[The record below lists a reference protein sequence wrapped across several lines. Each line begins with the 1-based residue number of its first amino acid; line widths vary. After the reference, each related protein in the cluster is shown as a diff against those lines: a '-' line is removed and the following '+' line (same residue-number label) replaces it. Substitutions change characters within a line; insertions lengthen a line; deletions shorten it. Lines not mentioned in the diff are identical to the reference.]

1 MSGPAPEAGEAPGA
15 GAMELFPAIDL
26 RGGRLV
32 RLVEGDFAREKVY
45 GDDPPSVARA
55 FAAQGA
61 PWIHVVD
68 LDAARTGDPVNRS
81 IVEAIVASVTIPVQ
95 VGGGVRSMDDAAALL
110 GAGVTRV
117 VIGTAA
123 VERPQLVAEVAE
135 RWPGRVAVGLD
146 HRDGAVQ
153 LRGWLSDGGRR
164 VADLI
169 PEVVAAGAAAVIVT
183 DIRRDG
189 KLAGPDVVGLAG
201 LLEATGAP
209 IVASGGVATLDDLRL
224 LAALHAGGE
233 GLAGVIVGKA
243 LYEGKFNVADAVAAL
258 RGMGAGG
265 LGAGGLGA
273 GR

>member
-1 MSGPAPEAGEAPGA
+1 MVAGGGP
-15 GAMELFPAIDL
+15 ELFAAIDL

-32 RLVEGDFAREKVY
+32 RLVEGDFDREKVY
-45 GDDPPSVARA
+45 GDDPVSVARA

-81 IVEAIVASVTIPVQ
+81 VVEQIAAAVTVPVQ
-95 VGGGVRSMDDAAALL
+95 VGGGVRSVDDAAALL
-110 GAGVTRV
+110 GVGVTRV

-123 VERPQLVAEVAE
+123 VEQPELVAEVAS

-146 HRDGAVQ
+146 HRDGVVQ
-153 LRGWLSDGGRR
+153 LRGWLADGGRR
-164 VADLI
+164 VADVL

-189 KLAGPDVVGLAG
+189 RLSGPDVVGLAG

-209 IVASGGVATLDDLRL
+209 LVASGGVASLDDLRL
-224 LAALHAGGE
+224 LGSVHANGT

-243 LYEGKFNVADAVAAL
+243 LYEARFDVAAAVAAL
-258 RGMGAGG
+258 AAHGGA
-265 LGAGGLGA
+265 
-273 GR
+273 

>member
-1 MSGPAPEAGEAPGA
+1 MTVTPP
-15 GAMELFPAIDL
+15 ELFPAIDL

-45 GDDPPSVARA
+45 GDDPVSVARA

-61 PWIHVVD
+61 PWVHVVD
-68 LDAARTGDPVNRS
+68 LDAARTGDPVNRAV
-81 IVEAIVASVTIPVQ
+81 VEAIVAAVTVPVQ
-95 VGGGVRSMDDAAALL
+95 VGGGVRSLADAAALL

-123 VERPQLVAEVAE
+123 LEQPALVAEVAE

-146 HRDGAVQ
+146 HRDGVVQ
-153 LRGWLSDGGRR
+153 LRGWLADGGRR
-164 VADLI
+164 VAEVL

-189 KLAGPDVVGLAG
+189 RLAGPDVVGLAG
-201 LLEATGAP
+201 LLEGSGAP
-209 IVASGGVATLDDLRL
+209 LVASGGVASLDDLRL
-224 LAALHAGGE
+224 LGSVHAGGR

-243 LYEGKFNVADAVAAL
+243 LYEARFTVAEAVAAL
-258 RGMGAGG
+258 GALGG
-265 LGAGGLGA
+265 S
-273 GR
+273 R